1 MLSKIF
7 LHRQQ
12 TSKASS
18 AAESMEESS
27 GSEFEYE
34 SPSRLPTREK
44 AAIRTTKTTKR
55 QSGSGQ
61 SGSGQSG
68 SAKLGGGQSGGAKL
82 GSGQSGGA
90 KLGSG
95 QSGGAKLGSGQS
107 GGAKL
112 HSGQSESAKLGS
124 VQPGSAKLGSGKRVQ
139 PGNDESE
146 QLCSGGE
153 PYRCLMRGCPSE
165 TNAFIGPRNYAN
177 HLK

>member
-95 QSGGAKLGSGQS
+95 QSGGAKL
-107 GGAKL
+107 

-177 HLK
+177 RLK

>member
-95 QSGGAKLGSGQS
+95 QSGGAKL
-107 GGAKL
+107 

>member
-1 MLSKIF
+1 
-7 LHRQQ
+7 
-12 TSKASS
+12 
-18 AAESMEESS
+18 MEESS

-68 SAKLGGGQSGGAKL
+68 SAKLGIGQSGGAKL

-107 GGAKL
+107 G
-112 HSGQSESAKLGS
+112 
-124 VQPGSAKLGSGKRVQ
+124 SAKLGSGKRVQ
-139 PGNDESE
+139 PGCDDFE
-146 QLCSGGE
+146 QLCSEGE

-165 TNAFIGPRNYAN
+165 TNAFNGPRNYAN

>member
-1 MLSKIF
+1 
-7 LHRQQ
+7 
-12 TSKASS
+12 
-18 AAESMEESS
+18 MEESS

-34 SPSRLPTREK
+34 SQSRLPTREK

-95 QSGGAKLGSGQS
+95 QSGGAKLD
-107 GGAKL
+107 
-112 HSGQSESAKLGS
+112 SGQSESAKLGS

-153 PYRCLMRGCPSE
+153 PYRCLMRGCPSG